1 MLVPLLVTLST
12 PCWALNPLAW
22 ASRFSFH
29 CVITA
34 PSSSQPSLPSLSSV
48 RPYQVGHNSSC
59 SWYVAR
65 GRGPRSALTDT
76 AGRLISFRFHLW
88 RRALACLWTAGG
100 DAIFAKFTANTAH
113 PGVCRSTSPPPI
125 SHGKAD
131 DPIKELVLD
140 QLGGG
145 EIALA
150 ASDANV
156 DVWGSQWRG
165 TAQFDSMG
173 AVRQMDGQ

>member
-1 MLVPLLVTLST
+1 LVPLLVTLST

-34 PSSSQPSLPSLSSV
+34 PSSSQSSLPSPSSSC
-48 RPYQVGHNSSC
+48 PYQVGHNSSC

-65 GRGPRSALTDT
+65 GRGPRSPLTYK
-76 AGRLISFRFHLW
+76 AGRRISLRFHLW
-88 RRALACLWTAGG
+88 RRALACLWPAGG
-100 DAIFAKFTANTAH
+100 VTVFAKFTANIAH
-113 PGVCRSTSPPPI
+113 PGVCRSTSPPPT

-131 DPIKELVLD
+131 DPIKELVLQ

-150 ASDANV
+150 ASNANV

-165 TAQFDSMG
+165 TAQFDRMG
-173 AVRQMDGQ
+173 TVRQMDGQ